1 MDGIEYLQIEVPDP
15 VPPFLSVV
23 IPAYNEEE
31 RLPATLARVFEH
43 FSRQPYQVE
52 VIVVDDGSVDG
63 TCSVCHRYRDRNLVL
78 LRNDRNYGKG
88 YSVRRGMLAARGD
101 YILFSDADLA
111 TPIGESEKL
120 LRALESCDVAIG
132 SRGLPESLV
141 VRQSLLREFLG
152 QTFNRFVRLV
162 TGLPYADTQCGFKA
176 FRRDAAHRLFQ
187 QLHCHRFSFDVE
199 VLLVARHLGLRVVEV
214 PIEWHDQPGSQI
226 RPWRD
231 GWHMVRDVLWL
242 KRTLRNNHRGC

>member
-1 MDGIEYLQIEVPDP
+1 MTPIEYIMVEVPAIML
-15 VPPFLSVV
+15 PFLSVV
-23 IPAYNEEE
+23 IPAYNEEQ
-31 RLPATLARVFEH
+31 RLPATLTRIYDYFAG
-43 FSRQPYQVE
+43 QPYPVE

-63 TCSVCHRYRDRNLVL
+63 TYEVCRHYQDLVV

-88 YSVRRGMLAARGD
+88 YSVRRGILAARGE

-111 TPIGESEKL
+111 TPIAESAKL
-120 LRALESCDVAIG
+120 LRALESYDVAIG

-152 QTFNRFVRLV
+152 HTFNLFVRLI
-162 TGLPYADTQCGFKA
+162 TGLPYTDTQCGFKA
-176 FRRDAAHRLFQ
+176 FRREAAHCLFRH
-187 QLHCHRFSFDVE
+187 LRCHRFSFDVE
-199 VLLVARHLGLRVVEV
+199 LLLTARHLGLRVVEV
-214 PIEWHDQPGSQI
+214 PVEWHDQPGSQI

-242 KRTLRNNHRGC
+242 KRTLRNNHEGD